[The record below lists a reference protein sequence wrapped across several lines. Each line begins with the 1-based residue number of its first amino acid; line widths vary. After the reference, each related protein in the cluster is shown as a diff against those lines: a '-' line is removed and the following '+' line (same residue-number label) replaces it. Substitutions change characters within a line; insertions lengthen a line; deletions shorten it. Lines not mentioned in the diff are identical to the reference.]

1 MSGVTAREES
11 DIEESLEPSDTGDD
25 ADHPASTPRP
35 FTEEEKAW
43 GAALHYSRRW
53 FSKSAI
59 KEPPVPMR
67 DQARA
72 LGLTP
77 QGNGLLFSDTRAGR
91 LHTLIELMPPGER
104 AGYLKLAQDRLEKWR
119 LTQTDTPELGVS
131 EQSPIDETLST
142 SGTPPEPNSQLLWQL
157 PRLDDILPHNK
168 ELIQKAEQ
176 IQAHQSDDAQIL
188 AQTLQQTLE
197 SFNVRAEV
205 RPEDISFGPTIV
217 RIAIRP
223 TGIPATCPDERDKN
237 KKVIVCDVQGNIVY
251 KSRTRIS
258 SILARQN
265 DIAIC
270 LEAEYLRMEAPVPG
284 RPYVGVEIPNKNSRI
299 VTLREILESK
309 EYQVAA
315 RKSKLTIALGKDV
328 TNQVRVA
335 DLSRMPHLLIAGAT
349 GAGKSVALN
358 TIIACLLTQATP
370 EDVRLLMVDPKMV
383 ELSLYNGIP
392 HLLSPVVTE
401 VEKVVPL
408 LKNGISEMERRYR
421 LFSQLGVRNLEG
433 YRKLRQERL
442 AAGDSSLQN
451 LPAIVI
457 IIDELADL
465 MLLAAEEVEEQIQ
478 RLTQLAR
485 ATGIHLVIATQ
496 RPSVDVIT
504 GVIKANCPTR
514 ISFMVSSSVDSRTIL
529 DKGGAERLIG
539 RGDMLY
545 KPEDSPNPQ
554 RIQGTFIEDEE
565 VVALVEYWRDT
576 LKHQANSDTTTPL
589 NIDSLVQLPLPTWN
603 LEPVEKEKRQSRP
616 AKGASREPAMSEVQL
631 FEHLTAYLLY
641 DTVFVDG
648 TPLPVPLRELSFEDR
663 LLVAEVVAWKIRGS
677 AEKLNSK
684 LRTKTGAELRDEL
697 VRRGLLDRD
706 TQQPVHASERL
717 APLLVECGFIDAES
731 LEPLIDEE
739 TSQQLPSED
748 KEADLLPT
756 SL

>member
-11 DIEESLEPSDTGDD
+11 ESEERLERSDAEDT
-25 ADHPASTPRP
+25 DHPASTPRP

-43 GAALHYSRRW
+43 GAALHSSRRW

-67 DQARA
+67 DQARS
-72 LGLTP
+72 LGLMP
-77 QGNGLLFSDTRAGR
+77 QANGLLFSDTRAGR

-104 AGYLKLAQDRLEKWR
+104 IGYLKLAQNHLENWR
-119 LTQTDTPELGVS
+119 LTQTDAGELRVS
-131 EQSPIDETLST
+131 EQSPIDETLPASV
-142 SGTPPEPNSQLLWQL
+142 TPPGPNTQLLWKL
-157 PRLDDILPHNK
+157 PCLDDILPHNK
-168 ELIQKAEQ
+168 ELIEIAEQ
-176 IQAHQSDDAQIL
+176 IQAHQSDDAQVL
-188 AQTLQQTLE
+188 AQNLQQTLE
-197 SFNVRAEV
+197 SFHVHADV

-223 TGIPATCPDERDKN
+223 TGIPEMHPDEREKS
-237 KKVIVCDVQGNIVY
+237 KKVIVRDVQGNIVY
-251 KSRTRIS
+251 KSRTKIS

-270 LEAEYLRMEAPVPG
+270 LEVEYLRMEAPVPG

-299 VTLREILESK
+299 VTLREILESR

-315 RKSKLTIALGKDV
+315 RKSKLAIALGKDV

-335 DLSRMPHLLIAGAT
+335 DLARMPHLLIAGAT

-383 ELSLYNGIP
+383 ELNLYNGIP
-392 HLLSPVVTE
+392 HLLSPVVTD

-408 LKNGISEMERRYR
+408 LRNAISEMERRYQT
-421 LFSQLGVRNLEG
+421 FSQLGVRNLEG
-433 YRKLRQERL
+433 YRKIRQERL
-442 AAGDSSLQN
+442 ASGDNGLQN

-465 MLLAAEEVEEQIQ
+465 MLMAAEEVEEQIQ

-514 ISFMVSSSVDSRTIL
+514 ISFMVSSAVDSRTIL

-545 KPEDSPNPQ
+545 KSEGSPNPQ
-554 RIQGTFIEDEE
+554 RIQGTFIEDAE
-565 VVALVEYWRDT
+565 VVSLVEYWRDT
-576 LKHQANSDTTTPL
+576 QKHQANGTTATPL
-589 NIDSLVQLPLPTWN
+589 DTSSVVQLSLPTWN
-603 LEPVEKEKRQSRP
+603 LEPVEEKEKPQSRQQQKGTSKQP
-616 AKGASREPAMSEVQL
+616 ALSEAQL

-648 TPLPVPLRELSFEDR
+648 TPLPVPLRDLPFEDR
-663 LLVAEVVAWKIRGS
+663 LLVAEVVTWKSRGS

-684 LRTKTGAELRDEL
+684 LHTRTGAELRDEL

-706 TQQPVHASERL
+706 TQVPVHASERL
-717 APLLVECGFIDAES
+717 VPLLIECGFIEAES
-731 LEPLIDEE
+731 FESNTDEE
-739 TSQQLPSED
+739 MGQRVSEET
-748 KEADLLPT
+748 EADVLPT